1 MKVLAIVFFVAVAA
15 VCAVPVD
22 ETNKQDNVD
31 TVVVLEDD
39 SSLDVA
45 DIDGGLV
52 REKRQFGG
60 YGGYGG
66 RGGYGGYGRG
76 GYGGI
81 WRLRSWRIWRIWRI
95 RTRWIRWIWIWP
107 LNTKITIS
115 FISPCSFNKALSLQM
130 LKQFSFY

>member
-76 GYGGI
+76 GYGGYGGYG
-81 WRLRSWRIWRIWRI
+81 RGGYGGYGRGGYGGYGGYGRGGYGGYGFGR
-95 RTRWIRWIWIWP
+95 
-107 LNTKITIS
+107 
-115 FISPCSFNKALSLQM
+115 
-130 LKQFSFY
+130 